1 LLRTVNVNL
10 PPPTVL
16 TLANASSLGIDAP
29 LPQQLGLP
37 VFGSARLNPAFDGM
51 FQLQPTASSTYHGVT
66 VMLNRRLANE
76 LEWSAAYT
84 WSHATDTA
92 SDFNEQPQNPYDLN
106 AESADSRYDQRHRF
120 VASAL
125 FDLPIGDEED
135 RKPGEMPGLWTR
147 VFSNIEV
154 APILTIGSGY
164 PVNPL
169 TGSDSNQSL
178 SFPFS
183 ARPLGIAR
191 NSLRLPATATVDLR
205 VLKFFNIK
213 PHGKLDLVV
222 EAFNLLN
229 RLNVTELNS
238 VYGSSALPLPT
249 FGRPVDA
256 AAARRVQFS
265 IDFEF

>member
-1 LLRTVNVNL
+1 
-10 PPPTVL
+10 
-16 TLANASSLGIDAP
+16 
-29 LPQQLGLP
+29 
-37 VFGSARLNPAFDGM
+37 VFGLTRLNPAFDGI

-92 SDFNEQPQNPYDLN
+92 SDFDEQPENPYNLS

-125 FDLPIGDEED
+125 FDLPIGEEED
-135 RKPGEMPGLWTR
+135 RQPGEVPGFWTHL
-147 VFSNIEV
+147 FSHIEM
-154 APILTIGSGY
+154 APIVTLDSGRPMNPVTGADDARTGAY
-164 PVNPL
+164 PP
-169 TGSDSNQSL
+169 
-178 SFPFS
+178 S
-183 ARPLGIAR
+183 ARPLGLAR
-191 NSLRLPATATVDLR
+191 NSLRLPASATLDIR
-205 VLKFFNIK
+205 ALKFVNIE

-229 RLNVTELNS
+229 RTNITQINN
-238 VYGSSALPLPT
+238 VYGPLFTPLPT
-249 FGRPVDA
+249 FEPAVDA
-256 AAARRVQFS
+256 AAARRLQFS